1 MNELNQ
7 TRANPKTPAA
17 VSQRIRRDRVKWVF
31 MGAQSGDKSDTGQE
45 LHHFFRRKAFLLAK
59 MKKPLAF
66 GKMWAP
72 EENEC
77 HSLILQ
83 ARPQAS
89 PRASPLLM
97 L

>member
-1 MNELNQ
+1 
-7 TRANPKTPAA
+7 
-17 VSQRIRRDRVKWVF
+17 

-59 MKKPLAF
+59 MKKLPAF
-66 GKMWAP
+66 GKIWAP

-83 ARPQAS
+83 ARLQ
-89 PRASPLLM
+89 ASPLLM
-97 L
+97 P

>member
-1 MNELNQ
+1 MKL
-7 TRANPKTPAA
+7 
-17 VSQRIRRDRVKWVF
+17 VF
-31 MGAQSGDKSDTGQE
+31 MGAQSVDKSEAGQE
-45 LHHFFRRKAFLLAK
+45 LHQFFRRKAFLLAK
-59 MKKPLAF
+59 MKKRPAF

-77 HSLILQ
+77 HSLIPQ

-89 PRASPLLM
+89 PLLM